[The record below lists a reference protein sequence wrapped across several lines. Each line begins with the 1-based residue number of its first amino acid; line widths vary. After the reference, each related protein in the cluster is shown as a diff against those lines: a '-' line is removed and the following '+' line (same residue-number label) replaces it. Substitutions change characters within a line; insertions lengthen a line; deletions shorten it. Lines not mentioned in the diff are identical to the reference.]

1 MIEIFNKFKTS
12 SFYKPTILI
21 IILIVLTIIMDKI
34 VMPFYIKLGEEIEL
48 LDVIDMNLE
57 EAENTLKNNG
67 FSVVVKD
74 SLYDANHEV
83 GTVIEQNPYP
93 YAIVKKGRRVYLT
106 ISIGEKP
113 IIMPNLFGVSPREAE
128 LILES
133 NGLKLI
139 AKNYG
144 YHHIYSE
151 GTVMQQS
158 YPPGQELKPGSKI
171 DIIISLGEFKEEKE
185 VPELIGRSFHEAKE
199 LLKTIDLMLGEISFE
214 EKSNILPETVI
225 GQSLPSGT
233 IFKSGDLIDLIV
245 SREKIEKE

>member
-1 MIEIFNKFKTS
+1 
-12 SFYKPTILI
+12 
-21 IILIVLTIIMDKI
+21 MDKV
-34 VMPFYIKLGEEIEL
+34 VMPFYIKLGEESEL
-48 LDVIDMNLE
+48 PDVIEMSLN
-57 EAENTLKNNG
+57 EAEKTLKNNG
-67 FSVVVKD
+67 FRVVVKD

-106 ISIGEKP
+106 VSIGEKP

-133 NGLKLI
+133 YGLELNSKI
-139 AKNYG
+139 YG

-158 YPPGQELKPGSKI
+158 YPQGQEIKPGSKI
-171 DIIISLGEFKEEKE
+171 DIVISLGKFKKDNI
-185 VPELIGRSFHEAKE
+185 VPDLIGRSFHEAQE

-225 GQSLPSGT
+225 GQSMPSGT
-233 IFKSGDLIDLIV
+233 SFKSGDLIDLVI
-245 SREKIEKE
+245 STEKLEDE